1 MVQNKKTVAELKNE
15 LYIATLIEK
24 HQNDNLWLTK
34 TMKDAHEAQRASTIE
49 NAKKSEYIKDIADI
63 LKTFDKKITPIFKEE
78 DLRLYLLLKYSIS
91 NVEHSKLS
99 DQELSCAKGMILEEI
114 EFNPEQFSIEDVA
127 ECLKEK
133 FTSPV
138 FVNEKIKDIV
148 VDICKNGVRCF
159 EPFSHLLN
167 HSERIVSSFEY
178 AVVFK
183 CLYSFILTDSEK
195 EEVKSMFN
203 LEYVSKEGKSWKEQM
218 TALKQHHEDEKKAAE
233 AYVLQNRIHIVDGIE
248 KGISSIPSIW
258 QYANQEKYASV
269 LLSFSN
275 KRNSTIGVSPNMI
288 FNIDAIR
295 DHVDKNGY
303 IVVLFDKDFIDT
315 IRPVSTV
322 FADKLAEFKDSL
334 VKHSELDAYIPD
346 SGLWEMDVYILKK
359 GKDDKNVHVFYNV
372 DNMKQT
378 DYLHYGNDFLQ
389 CRIMTQE
396 DLAAI
401 GYDLSKANMLP
412 TIHANQGESFLP
424 LSDLLEAS
432 KDEYVRLKQ
441 TAFGKI
447 FSPDNYATSFDTFVV
462 SPASLREAQVD
473 DKWKKVSEPVFVIR
487 QKPFAVAY
495 VEASAD
501 QPVFFKEMTMTFSV
515 KKDVV
520 DPKYLYLLSTNGKL
534 EQVVSDC
541 PNLQFPF
548 DGYTLYTDDCGV
560 AHCGFWPAKD
570 LLCYKGLI
578 AIPNKEEQL
587 RLVSDSVISQMHENL
602 ESSFENFKKEIH
614 RRKHALTPIVSDIQK
629 RWNVLQKYIKKND
642 GVIRLD
648 DSIGIENPIPVSVWN
663 NQISHDL
670 EILTNRTKRLAD
682 EPAEIGAEYGTACS
696 FSMQD
701 FITQYV
707 ESHRPDGYGILV
719 DDSIG
724 KCSNLFFSKSGLER
738 IFDNIIRNAISH
750 GFEPSRNNIVLL
762 KACQNDDYV
771 VLSVCNN
778 GLPISKGLTEDDI
791 LSWGRSTNLGENG
804 HEGIGGNE
812 IKNIIKFYGGKVNI
826 LSTPQDEY
834 TVEYQLH
841 IPQSYE

>member
-1 MVQNKKTVAELKNE
+1 MAQNKKTVAELKNE

-24 HQNDNLWLTK
+24 HQKDNLWLTT
-34 TMKDAHEAQRASTIE
+34 TMKDAYESQRASTIE
-49 NAKKSEYIKDIADI
+49 NAKKSEYIKDVEDI
-63 LKTFDKKITPIFKEE
+63 LKTFTKKITPIFKEE
-78 DLRLYLLLKYSIS
+78 DLSLYLLLKYSIS
-91 NVEHSKLS
+91 NIEHSKLS

-127 ECLKEK
+127 VCLKEK
-133 FTSPV
+133 FASPV

-148 VDICKNGVRCF
+148 VDICKDGVRCF
-159 EPFSHLLN
+159 EPFSHLLD
-167 HSERIVSSFEY
+167 HSEQFVSSLEY
-178 AVVFK
+178 AVIFK
-183 CLYSFILTDSEK
+183 CLYSIVLTDSEK
-195 EEVKSMFN
+195 EEVKSKFN
-203 LEYVSKEGKSWKEQM
+203 LEYVPEMGKSKSWEEKM
-218 TALKQHHEDEKKAAE
+218 AAFNQHQEKEKKAAE
-233 AYVLQNRIHIVDGIE
+233 AYIIQNKIHIVDGIE
-248 KGISSIPSIW
+248 KGISSVPNIW
-258 QYANQEKYASV
+258 QYANEEKYSSV
-269 LLSFSN
+269 LLSFLIR
-275 KRNSTIGVSPNMI
+275 RNSTIDVSPNMI
-288 FNIDAIR
+288 FQFDKIR

-303 IVVLFDKDFIDT
+303 IVVLWEKDFIEE
-315 IRPVSTV
+315 IRTVSKA
-322 FADKLAEFKDSL
+322 FADKLTEFKDSL
-334 VKHSELDAYIPD
+334 VRHSELDAYIPD
-346 SGLWEMDVYILKK
+346 NGLWSMDAYILKK

-372 DNMKQT
+372 DRPT
-378 DYLHYGNDFLQ
+378 DYLHRGNNFLQ

-412 TIHANQGESFLP
+412 TIHANDGESFHP
-424 LSDLLEAS
+424 LSDLMEAS

-441 TAFGKI
+441 TAFGKV
-447 FSPDNYATSFDTFVV
+447 FSPDNYASSFDTFVV
-462 SPASLREAQVD
+462 TSSSLRDAQVD

-501 QPVFFKEMTMTFSV
+501 QPVFFKEMTMTFSI
-515 KKDVV
+515 KKDVI

-534 EQVVSDC
+534 EQIVRDC
-541 PNLQFPF
+541 PDLQFPF
-548 DGYTLYTDDCGV
+548 DGYTLYTDDRGV

-570 LLCYKGLI
+570 LLCYKGMI
-578 AIPNKEEQL
+578 AIPTKEEQL
-587 RLVSDSVISQMHENL
+587 RLVSDSIISQMHENL

-614 RRKHALTPIVSDIQK
+614 RRKHALTPVVSDIQK
-629 RWNVLQKYIKKND
+629 RWNVLQKYIKKNG

-707 ESHRPDGYGILV
+707 ESHRPDGYDILV